1 MVNNSKK
8 DPCWGIFLTSG
19 PVLAIAHK
27 NACKHGD
34 SSSSVSSSKV
44 VDVTEFRTLLVHL
57 FAVSILWS
65 HFENAD
71 QWEDSGGDIG
81 NRQLNFDAFKLACRT
96 LASTNAKEE
105 LRDEQILSDFRML
118 DENQSQTIG
127 FVEVT
132 QDFLIKWFSAYT
144 LFIFRFRFRFPGL
157 QLLLQ
162 VHRRFRWQ
170 KNYDTKVF
178 RRQE

>member
-34 SSSSVSSSKV
+34 SSSSVCSSKV

-71 QWEDSGGDIG
+71 QWEDSGKDIG

-105 LRDEQILSDFRML
+105 LPDEQILSDFKML

-127 FVEVT
+127 FVEVSS
-132 QDFLIKWFSAYT
+132 LLR
-144 LFIFRFRFRFPGL
+144 LFWGISNSCVLFRLTHF
-157 QLLLQ
+157 
-162 VHRRFRWQ
+162 
-170 KNYDTKVF
+170 
-178 RRQE
+178 

>member
-1 MVNNSKK
+1 LSFADVRDWMVTNCKK

-34 SSSSVSSSKV
+34 SSSSVTSSKV

-71 QWEDSGGDIG
+71 KWEDSGGDIG

-105 LRDEQILSDFRML
+105 LGDEQILSDFKML

-127 FVEVT
+127 FVEVSSPFFRSSW
-132 QDFLIKWFSAYT
+132 DFGFTCSFRLIHF
-144 LFIFRFRFRFPGL
+144 LLPIPGL
-157 QLLLQ
+157 QILL
-162 VHRRFRWQ
+162 
-170 KNYDTKVF
+170 
-178 RRQE
+178 